1 MKNLFEQGKPRYGRF
16 KIVPQCID
24 IKDFNYISPFK
35 RHITVLKKNLRFK
48 SFQFISLNNSQY
60 MVGLAV
66 VDLGWV
72 GHGFF
77 YCYDRQTGKVLE
89 KSFLQPS
96 GQHTHV
102 CNHQVGSSSF
112 KKSGFL
118 IEIKKTAAGRLIKVR
133 RGKHLLLDAS
143 IAIDDTEP
151 LVLCSPTGVSGWTYT
166 HKQTALKVTGSLYFN
181 KKAID
186 LQSQQFV
193 AALDDTCG
201 MLRPETAWHWLSL
214 SGVNSKGERLGINL
228 ASGVNET
235 FVSENSLWLNGKI
248 FELPAVLF
256 ERESKN
262 QWRVYS
268 ADGRIKLSIQTHWRR
283 HEAKNFV
290 VVASQFNQWV
300 SEVSGTI
307 LYQGQVINIDAQMSL
322 LEQHYAK
329 W

>member
-1 MKNLFEQGKPRYGRF
+1 MKNLFESGKPHYGRF
-16 KIVPQCID
+16 KVVPQCID
-24 IKDFNYISPFK
+24 IHDFHYVSPFK
-35 RHITVLKKNLRFK
+35 RHITGLEKNLRFK

-77 YCYDRQTGKVLE
+77 YCYDRQSGKVLE
-89 KSFLQPS
+89 KSFLQPF
-96 GQHTHV
+96 GKHTHV

-112 KKSGFL
+112 KKSSFL
-118 IEIKKTAAGRLIKVR
+118 IEIKKTASGRMVKIR
-133 RGKHLLLDAS
+133 RGKHLLLDAE
-143 IAIDDTEP
+143 IAIDNTEP
-151 LVLCSPTGVSGWTYT
+151 LVLCSPTGASGWTYT
-166 HKQTALKVTGSLYFN
+166 HKQTALSVTGNLYFN
-181 KKAID
+181 QQAID
-186 LQSQQFV
+186 LKSQQFV

-201 MLRPETAWHWLSL
+201 ILRPETAWHWLSL
-214 SGVNSKGERLGINL
+214 SGVESTGQRLGLNL

-256 ERESKN
+256 EQQAKN

-268 ADGRIKLSIQTHWRR
+268 ADGRVELSIETQWRR
-283 HEAKNFV
+283 HESKNFG

-300 SEVSGTI
+300 STISGTI
-307 LYQGQVINIDAQMSL
+307 SCQGRHVEIEAQLGL
-322 LEQHYAK
+322 LEQHYAR